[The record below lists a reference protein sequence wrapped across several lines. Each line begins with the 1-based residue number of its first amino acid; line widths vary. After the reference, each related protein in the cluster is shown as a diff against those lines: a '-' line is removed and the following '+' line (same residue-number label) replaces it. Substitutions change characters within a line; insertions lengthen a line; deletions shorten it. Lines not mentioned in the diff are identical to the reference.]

1 MAEIET
7 TPESAKENKEEKQSV
22 PQDKKRGSDDLTRE
36 QLEALR
42 RKLHK
47 KFH

>member
-1 MAEIET
+1 MAENET
-7 TPESAKENKEEKQSV
+7 TPESTQENKEEKQSV
-22 PQDKKRGSDDLTRE
+22 PQEEKRGTEDLTRE